1 MLSTTLSGLLSC
13 GLLTAG
19 LLSGTGV
26 ATATPTAI
34 TDANWAG
41 YADTLPS
48 NSGYTI
54 ISASGY
60 WTVPTV
66 QSPAGSS
73 SAYSSFWVGI
83 DGFNNKS
90 LEQIGITAD
99 VLKGVPVYF
108 GWWEMLTASTTP
120 PQQIITDVVISSGDK
135 IGAGIVYNPAT
146 QAFNMLL
153 EDVTSGASFTTTQ
166 TGDGTGMSAEWVAE
180 DPTIMATGKL
190 FTLANFGTVDFS
202 GAGLGVE
209 NSAGSIFNGPVDSI
223 SNMGGTTYAMAIVQ
237 NNNAMA
243 LPGVLSDSGSG
254 AGASSSF
261 TVTYQQPVPQP
272 PALDFLALAGMA
284 ILFIRRRA
292 GGRKKRL

>member
-1 MLSTTLSGLLSC
+1 MLRTRVSGLLSC

-26 ATATPTAI
+26 AAATPTAI

-66 QSPAGSS
+66 QAPPGSS

-83 DGFNNKS
+83 DGFNEKP
-90 LEQIGITAD
+90 LEQIGITGD
-99 VLKGVPVYF
+99 VLNGVPVYF
-108 GWWEMLTASTTP
+108 GWWEMLTATTTP
-120 PQQIITDVVISSGDK
+120 PQQIITDVVISPGDR

-146 QAFNMLL
+146 QTFNMLL
-153 EDVTSGASFTTTQ
+153 EDVTSGASFTTAQ
-166 TGDGTGMSAEWVAE
+166 TGDGTGISAEWVAE
-180 DPTIMATGKL
+180 DPTIMATGKF
-190 FTLANFGTVDFS
+190 FTLANFGTVEFS

-209 NSAGSIFNGPVDSI
+209 NSAGTIFNGPVDSI
-223 SNMGGTTYAMAIVQ
+223 SNIGGTTYAMAIVQ

-243 LPGVLSDSGSG
+243 LPTILSDSGNG
-254 AGASSSF
+254 SSETGSF
-261 TVTYQQPVPQP
+261 NVTYQPVPEP
-272 PALDFLALAGMA
+272 PALEFLALAAMA
-284 ILFIRRRA
+284 ILLIRRRT
-292 GGRKKRL
+292 GQC

>member
-1 MLSTTLSGLLSC
+1 
-13 GLLTAG
+13 
-19 LLSGTGV
+19 
-26 ATATPTAI
+26 
-34 TDANWAG
+34 
-41 YADTLPS
+41 
-48 NSGYTI
+48 
-54 ISASGY
+54 
-60 WTVPTV
+60 VPTV

-83 DGFNNKS
+83 DGFNNKP
-90 LEQIGITAD
+90 LEQIGIACD

-120 PQQIITDVVISSGDK
+120 PQQIITDVVISPGDK

-146 QAFNMLL
+146 QTFNMLL

-180 DPTIMATGKL
+180 DPTIASTGKL

-202 GAGLGVE
+202 GAGLGVQ
-209 NSAGSIFNGPVDSI
+209 NSAGTIFNGPVDS
-223 SNMGGTTYAMAIVQ
+223 MAGTGGATYALAMVQ

-254 AGASSSF
+254 SSASSSF
-261 TVTYQQPVPQP
+261 TVTYQPVPEP
-272 PALDFLALAGMA
+272 PALEFLALAAMS
-284 ILFIRRRA
+284 ILLIPRRD
-292 GGRKKRL
+292 GQCKKRL